1 MDEPDDPPSMLGDT
15 GPSAS
20 AKSAPDS
27 AQVHCH
33 GDLANVVRRLQR
45 SYPSADADDAVQ
57 SHANGR

>member
-1 MDEPDDPPSMLGDT
+1 MLGDT

-27 AQVHCH
+27 AHCH
-33 GDLANVVRRLQR
+33 GDLAIVVRRLQR
-45 SYPSADADDAVQ
+45 SCPSADADDAVQ

>member
-15 GPSAS
+15 GQLTS

-27 AQVHCH
+27 AHCH

-45 SYPSADADDAVQ
+45 SCPSADADDAVQ